1 MKNTI
6 ISASLLLLCTVS
18 CADKKEN
25 REEFKAEHNKDSM
38 RNKLGDSAV
47 ANSEPVN
54 AADSSTSKTDT
65 AETPTNYKTMP
76 PNKQGGGNR

>member
-6 ISASLLLLCTVS
+6 LSAFLVLFCAVS

-25 REEFKAEHNKDSM
+25 REEFKAEHNKDSL
-38 RNKLGDSAV
+38 RNQLGDTAV

-54 AADSSTSKTDT
+54 AADSSKFKRDT
-65 AETPTNYKTMP
+65 TESPTNYKDLP